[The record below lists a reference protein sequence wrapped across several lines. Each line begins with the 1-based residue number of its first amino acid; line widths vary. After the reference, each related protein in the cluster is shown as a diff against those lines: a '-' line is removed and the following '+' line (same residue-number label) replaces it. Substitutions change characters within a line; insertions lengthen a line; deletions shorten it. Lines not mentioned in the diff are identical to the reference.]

1 MIGFAGISNLI
12 WLMKLLISFFTK
24 SSCVSFDMN
33 SIIYYIIS
41 ICMSNKIISI
51 IQNIFSTIQNIFS
64 TRKIKYIINILS
76 SIIGENDYK
85 DVRNAR
91 SRDIKIGSS
100 LRAYSIVVMVW
111 ILLFI
116 MMFVFVFKKTM
127 LREDDLALIVHVI
140 GMCLGI
146 ITQVARFEFGEKI
159 DNR

>member
-12 WLMKLLISFFTK
+12 WFVKILISFFTK

-41 ICMSNKIISI
+41 ICMSNKIILM
-51 IQNIFSTIQNIFS
+51 IQNISLIMQNIFS

-76 SIIGENDYK
+76 SIIGENNYK
-85 DVRNAR
+85 DVQDAR

-100 LRAYSIVVMVW
+100 SRAYSIVIMVW

-146 ITQVARFEFGEKI
+146 ITQVARFEFGAKVE
-159 DNR
+159 NR